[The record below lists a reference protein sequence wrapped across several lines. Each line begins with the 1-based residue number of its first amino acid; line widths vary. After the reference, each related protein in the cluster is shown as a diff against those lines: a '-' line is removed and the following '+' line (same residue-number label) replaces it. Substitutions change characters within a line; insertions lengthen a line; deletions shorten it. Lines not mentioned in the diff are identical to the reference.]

1 MKYKILLIVNYD
13 HSYDQLSYYD
23 DWVKS
28 FVEHKNVNLTLT
40 DFKNVKNYNNE
51 EFDFIFLHHSTN
63 ADSLRPLE
71 YIKNFLI
78 SRKEEIL
85 VFIGNEF
92 NNIFSP
98 IKEKRRLF
106 RELNISFICSM
117 LMKEAALFLWSD
129 IARKKVILS
138 PPALNTNHFFDQK
151 PIKEREFDIGFKGV
165 RYYSYIGDTERNDMV
180 EKFSKIK
187 NLKLSID
194 FTRFDAK
201 RWSIFLNS
209 CKSVISSEAGSYFVD
224 LDDKIIRFIINKIRN
239 NTSKL
244 IIPRSNLDKIF
255 YRLPQ
260 SLKNFIKFLLQH
272 SPLTHS
278 NIVFE
283 DSEFDKFYK
292 NYFDKLSKPSIYF
305 KCISSRNFDAI
316 GTKTIQ
322 ILLEG
327 KYNNIL
333 EPNLHYLSLKKDY
346 SNIDEILEK
355 LKDVKLIEQIAND
368 SYEFILENHTYEK
381 RINHILASVTN
392 I

>member
-28 FVEHKNVNLTLT
+28 FVEHKKVNLTLI
-40 DFKNVKNYNNE
+40 DFKNVQVHKNE

-63 ADSLRPLE
+63 ADSLLPLE
-71 YIKNFLI
+71 YLKKFLL

-85 VFIGNEF
+85 VFVGNEF

-106 RELNISFICSM
+106 KELNISFICSM
-117 LMKEAALFLWSD
+117 LVKEAALFLWSD
-129 IARKKVILS
+129 IARKKVILT
-138 PPALNTNHFFDQK
+138 PPGLNTNHFFDQR
-151 PIKEREFDIGFKGV
+151 PIKDREFDIGFKGI

-187 NLKLSID
+187 KLKLSID
-194 FTRFDAK
+194 FTRFNAK
-201 RWSIFLNS
+201 KWSIFLNS

-224 LDDKIIRFIINKIRN
+224 LDDKVIGFIINKIKN

-244 IIPRSNLDKIF
+244 IIPRSNLDKFF
-255 YRLPQ
+255 YRFPQ
-260 SLKNFIKFLLQH
+260 SFKNFIKYLLKY

-283 DSEFDKFYK
+283 DSEFGKFYK
-292 NYFDKLSKPSIYF
+292 NYFDKLLKPSIYF

-316 GTKTIQ
+316 GTKTLQ

-333 EPNLHYLSLKKDY
+333 KPNVHYLSLKKDY
-346 SNIDEILEK
+346 SNFDEIIEK
-355 LKDVKLIEQIAND
+355 LSDIKAITKIINNAYNHVIT
-368 SYEFILENHTYEK
+368 NHTYEK
-381 RINHILASVTN
+381 RINHILTSIT
-392 I
+392 